1 MYDAVKIAERINDIL
16 KEKQLSQK
24 EMLKNC
30 NLNKN
35 AISTML
41 SRGAMPRADNLALI
55 ADYLDCSMDY
65 LMGRNYS
72 SQNFSPLFYDLID
85 KYNSLSRENQDEI
98 LHMLNYKYDQLQ
110 LKRKVSSSLS
120 GTEMNNDG
128 ETYKPA

>member
-1 MYDAVKIAERINDIL
+1 MYDAIDIAEKINKIL

-24 EMLKNC
+24 EMLKEC

-65 LMGRNYS
+65 LMGRNYT
-72 SQNFSPLFYDLID
+72 SQNTSPLSYDLID
-85 KYNSLSRENQDEI
+85 KYNALSKDNQDEI

-110 LKRKVSSSLS
+110 IKRKESSSPS
-120 GTEMNNDG
+120 IDTQNDNIAG
-128 ETYKPA
+128 